1 MASPQELLYSKDHEW
16 VRFEGDTATVG
27 ITDYAQHALGDIVF
41 VELPRV
47 GKTIKQFDNVGV
59 VESVKSVSDLL
70 TPVSGD
76 VSEINAAI
84 EGDAALVN
92 REAFGEGWLF
102 KVKISGDGGRSE
114 LLDAQAYDT
123 FTSEG

>member
-1 MASPQELLYSKDHEW
+1 MASPQGLFYSKDHEW
-16 VRFEGDTATVG
+16 VRFEGEIAVVG

-47 GKTIKQFDNVGV
+47 GKIIKQFDNVGV

-70 TPVSGD
+70 TPIGGEVT
-76 VSEINAAI
+76 EINSAVEA
-84 EGDAALVN
+84 DSSLVN
-92 REAFGEGWLF
+92 QAAFEAGWLF
-102 KVKISGDGGRSE
+102 KVKVSGDGGRGE
-114 LLDAQAYDT
+114 LLDAAAYDA